1 MFRDN
6 GKRTGLAGMLM
17 ISLATS
23 LAVCMLAF
31 FVAPRYISFNGPDTN
46 GGTGNNAAQM
56 GLNKGRDG
64 IDGELLGNAGQLPSD
79 SLAKSGRDEG
89 AQQGG
94 TSPGGAAVNTL
105 QTSAAANG
113 IPVTQSVAKTATA
126 GVVGITVERAVRDNL
141 FDRNRKTEVGFGSGV
156 VVSSDG
162 YILTNNHVAGGKSNR
177 IVVSFAD
184 GRNVD
189 GEVVWSDPVLDLAAV
204 KVNLTGLTPLR
215 LGDASK
221 LEVGEHAI
229 AIGNP
234 LGLDFQRSVTSG
246 IISALNRTISIETE
260 TGTNYM
266 EDLIQTDASINPG
279 NSGGP
284 LLNSKGEVI
293 GINTV
298 KVTSAEGMGFAIPIN
313 ITKPVM
319 DKLVSTGK
327 FEEPYMGM
335 FAYDGNIIPY
345 VDGEAKLKEG
355 IYVAHVDGSGPAHKA
370 GIREGC
376 IIRQVD
382 GQKIDT
388 MMQLRTYIYSK
399 SPGDTI
405 KINHKMH
412 GSNSWVTTTLVLA
425 KKEKDGLITR

>member
-1 MFRDN
+1 MMFGDN
-6 GKRTGLAGMLM
+6 RRRTGFVGML
-17 ISLATS
+17 ITSLLMS
-23 LAVCMLAF
+23 LAVSLLVFYA
-31 FVAPRYISFNGPDTN
+31 APRLPLGDTDSE
-46 GGTGNNAAQM
+46 GNNRAARM
-56 GLNKGRDG
+56 KMESNSGG
-64 IDGELLGNAGQLPSD
+64 GELLGITGQQDSERLTGSGQGAGT
-79 SLAKSGRDEG
+79 ANN
-89 AQQGG
+89 
-94 TSPGGAAVNTL
+94 GAAQANDSDTG
-105 QTSAAANG
+105 SAS
-113 IPVTQSVAKTATA
+113 IPVTQQVARKATA
-126 GVVGITVERAVRDNL
+126 GVVGITVERVVRNNL
-141 FDRNRKTEVGFGSGV
+141 FDRNRETEVGFGSGV
-156 VVSSDG
+156 IVSSDG

-177 IVVSFAD
+177 IIVSLAD

-189 GEVVWSDPVLDLAAV
+189 GEVVWADPVLDLAAV
-204 KVNLTGLTPLR
+204 KVNLTGLKPLT

-260 TGTNYM
+260 DGLNYM

-313 ITKPVM
+313 IMKPVVS
-319 DKLVSTGK
+319 KLASTGT

-335 FAYDGNIIPY
+335 FAYDGDTIPY
-345 VDGEAKLKEG
+345 IDGEAKTHDG
-355 IYVAHVDGSGPAHKA
+355 IYVAHVDRNGPAYRA
-370 GIREGC
+370 GIRKGC
-376 IIRQVD
+376 IIARVD
-382 GQKIDT
+382 GTEIHT
-388 MMQLRTYIYSK
+388 MMQLRTLIYSK

-405 KINHKMH
+405 QVYHKKH
-412 GSNSWVTTTLVLA
+412 GTDSWVTSELVLA
-425 KKEKDGLITR
+425 RKEKDGLITR